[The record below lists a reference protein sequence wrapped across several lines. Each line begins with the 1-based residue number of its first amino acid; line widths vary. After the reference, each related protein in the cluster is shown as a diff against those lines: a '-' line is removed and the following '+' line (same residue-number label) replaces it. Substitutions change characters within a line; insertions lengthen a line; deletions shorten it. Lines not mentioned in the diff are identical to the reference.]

1 METIKPTRNILVAV
15 DVQHDFI
22 DGSLA
27 VAEGEQVTTPLN
39 TIAETVRHHDGQVVF
54 TRDWHPAK
62 TPHFSNFGGQW
73 PAHCIAGTTG
83 ASFHDKL
90 NVQPGDTIIDKGTGQ
105 TDGYSGWEG
114 QSGNTGE
121 TLETIITPRTTREE
135 VHVFLGGLATD
146 FCVKATALDIAEHFK
161 SDDQVSIYLLRE
173 AVRAVG
179 LTPNAEEEALSAM
192 KEARIL
198 VVSINEAKT
207 MIERSAQ

>member
-1 METIKPTRNILVAV
+1 METVKPTRNVLVAV

-27 VAEGEQVTTPLN
+27 VREGEQVVAPLN
-39 TIAETVRHHDGQVVF
+39 TIAETVRQHDGQVVF
-54 TRDWHPAK
+54 TRDWHPGE

-73 PAHCIAGTTG
+73 PVHCVADTTG

-90 NVQPGDTIIDKGTGQ
+90 NVQPGDTIIDKGMGQ

-114 QSGNTGE
+114 QSDTGE
-121 TLETIITPRTTREE
+121 TLKTIITPRTPHEK
-135 VHVFLGGLATD
+135 VKVFLGGLATD
-146 FCVKATALDIAEHFK
+146 FCVKATALDIANHFR
-161 SDDQVSIYLLRE
+161 DDARVSVYLLRE
-173 AVRAVG
+173 AIRAVG
-179 LTPNAEEEALSAM
+179 LTPNAEEEALAAM

-198 VVSINEAKT
+198 AVSINEAKK

>member
-1 METIKPTRNILVAV
+1 MEETKSTRNILVAV

-27 VAEGEQVTTPLN
+27 VREGEQVVAPLN

-62 TPHFSNFGGQW
+62 TPHFTNFGGQW
-73 PAHCIAGTTG
+73 PVHCVADTTG

-90 NVQPGDTIIDKGTGQ
+90 NVQPGDTIINKGMGQ

-114 QSGNTGE
+114 QS
-121 TLETIITPRTTREE
+121 TLETIITPRTPHEK
-135 VHVFLGGLATD
+135 VKVFLGGLATD
-146 FCVKATALDIAEHFK
+146 FCVKATALDIAEHFQ

-173 AVRAVG
+173 AIRAVG
-179 LTPNAEEEALSAM
+179 LTPTAEEEALAAM
-192 KEARIL
+192 REARIL
-198 VVSINEAKT
+198 AVSTSEAKT
-207 MIERSAQ
+207 MIERSVQ